1 MKIEFLE
8 SYQVK
13 DPTDGVPNKLN
24 GKLERTGKTYR
35 GREYDDEG
43 NLIEKGEE
51 VDLPDASAN
60 HFIKRGIAA
69 PVKSTASKK

>member
-1 MKIEFLE
+1 MKIKFL
-8 SYQVK
+8 K
-13 DPTDGVPNKLN
+13 DYTVSGPRNGVHGEKIETTEYTE
-24 GKLERTGKTYR
+24 GK
-35 GREYDDEG
+35 
-43 NLIEKGEE
+43 E